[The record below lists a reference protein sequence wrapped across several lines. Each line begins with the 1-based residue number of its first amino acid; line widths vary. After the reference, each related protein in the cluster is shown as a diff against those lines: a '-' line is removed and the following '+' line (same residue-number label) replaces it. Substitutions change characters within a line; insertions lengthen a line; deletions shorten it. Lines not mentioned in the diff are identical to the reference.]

1 MSDTRDGSRDE
12 SGARSHDDD
21 FVSDPR
27 LTRQTDEGAQELQ
40 PTHDLVVTGGPWP
53 EVEGEGDTMII
64 NMGPQHPST
73 HGVLRLMLE
82 LDAETVVRAKPVVG
96 YLHTGMEKTGEELTY
111 VQGGTNVTRMDYA
124 SPLSNELVFSMAVEQ
139 LLDIEVPPRATW
151 IRMYLNELNR
161 IASHLLWQATNGLDM
176 GALSMI
182 IYGWREREETLRLLE
197 KITGL
202 RMNNNYIRPGG
213 VAAELPDGWQDDTL
227 ELCDLVEKG
236 TAEYDELLTG
246 NPIWQERL
254 TGVGVITTEQALA
267 LSASGPILRST
278 GFPWDLRKSQPY
290 LAYDEVDFDVI
301 YTQNGDCYDRYRL
314 RLQEILESVKIVRQC
329 VEKTPPG
336 DYRVQDRKVTP
347 PPRAR
352 IDESMEALIHHFK
365 LFTEGFKVPPGETY
379 AAVESPR
386 GEVGCYLVA
395 DGTGKPCRLHI
406 RGPSFYNLQSM
417 TPMMED
423 RLIADAVAVISSVDP
438 IMGEVDR

>member
-1 MSDTRDGSRDE
+1 MSDTRDGSRDD
-12 SGARSHDDD
+12 SDARSHDDD

-40 PTHDLVVTGGPWP
+40 PTRDLVVTGGPWP

-82 LDAETVVRAKPVVG
+82 LDAETIVRAKPVVG

-227 ELCDLVEKG
+227 ELC
-236 TAEYDELLTG
+236 
-246 NPIWQERL
+246 N
-254 TGVGVITTEQALA
+254 VGV
-267 LSASGPILRST
+267 
-278 GFPWDLRKSQPY
+278 
-290 LAYDEVDFDVI
+290 DV
-301 YTQNGDCYDRYRL
+301 
-314 RLQEILESVKIVRQC
+314 
-329 VEKTPPG
+329 PG
-336 DYRVQDRKVTP
+336 
-347 PPRAR
+347 
-352 IDESMEALIHHFK
+352 
-365 LFTEGFKVPPGETY
+365 
-379 AAVESPR
+379 
-386 GEVGCYLVA
+386 
-395 DGTGKPCRLHI
+395 
-406 RGPSFYNLQSM
+406 
-417 TPMMED
+417 
-423 RLIADAVAVISSVDP
+423 
-438 IMGEVDR
+438 